1 MLLQTVK
8 VYLGIEDELQDS
20 LLQQI
25 IDDAIQRVCGY
36 INEQILPL
44 QLEWVVRE
52 LTIIRYNR
60 IGSEGTKTD
69 SEEGKSATYIDD
81 PFEQFVS
88 TLDKYVEDN
97 NKPPTKG
104 KARFL

>member
-1 MLLQTVK
+1 MILQTVK
-8 VYLGIEDELQDS
+8 VYLGIDDELQDDL
-20 LLQQI
+20 LLQI
-25 IDDAIQRVCGY
+25 IVDATQRVCGY
-36 INEQILPL
+36 INESTLPA
-44 QLEWVVRE
+44 QLEWIVRE

-69 SEEGKSATYIDD
+69 SEEGKSATYIYD
-81 PFEQFVS
+81 PFEQFIS

-97 NKPPTKG
+97 NKPPAKG